1 MTDDMMFSVMGTF
14 IIIVKQLLQ
23 ALWVVPRELLVMVW
37 ILLKDLLGALLILYN
52 ALVKAFGG
60 GGRSW

>member
-1 MTDDMMFSVMGTF
+1 MMFSVMGTF

-37 ILLKDLLGALLILYN
+37 ILLKDLLEALIIVYH
-52 ALVKAFGG
+52 AVSKAFGG
-60 GGRSW
+60 AGRPR